1 MNLRLIGEFV
11 NKNITIS
18 ECFEAWKLDYGKSGF
33 CGSLKHQ
40 VLFLLP

>member
-18 ECFEAWKLDYGKSGF
+18 ESLSLDVRLLPEWV
-33 CGSLKHQ
+33 CGSLEHQ
-40 VLFLLP
+40 VSFFLP